1 MIRYDDLV
9 PGAVIGESAFS
20 LDTSIGAEWSALFP
34 SDPSAAAT
42 MPPSMISLVTMRA
55 FMQALPHRPPGNIH
69 AAQKF
74 AIARL
79 PGLGEVLT
87 TTVRCAAKEMKKER
101 RWVTFRT
108 ETVDAAREP
117 LFSGEMRLIWAA

>member
-1 MIRYDDLV
+1 VIRYDDLV
-9 PGAVIGESAFS
+9 PGAVIGESPFL
-20 LDTSIGAEWSALFP
+20 LDPSIDAEWSALFP
-34 SDPSAAAT
+34 SDKTTAT
-42 MPPSMISLVTMRA
+42 TMAPSMISLVTMRA
-55 FMQALPHRPPGNIH
+55 FMQVLPKRPPGNIH

-79 PGLGEVLT
+79 PGPGEILT
-87 TTVRCAAKEMKKER
+87 TTVRCTAKEIKKER

-108 ETVDAAREP
+108 ETVDAARKP